1 VIRVDTQASDAADE
15 RPAEVQSQRRSPKGR
30 LGRAI
35 EESGRN
41 EQYWSRQKP
50 WREPQDGALLLRLVP
65 GSDGV
70 ERHVQEP
77 YSEVRY
83 TEDHTVLAKGA
94 RHGERGYEHRRHRR
108 EDHQPRGQRLF
119 GGHGVGQPRIAHSR
133 PPQRRQYRQAAQEA

>member
-83 TEDHTVLAKGA
+83 TEDHTPSSLKAPGTA
-94 RHGERGYEHRRHRR
+94 SEATSIAAIAERTT
-108 EDHQPRGQRLF
+108 
-119 GGHGVGQPRIAHSR
+119 SR
-133 PPQRRQYRQAAQEA
+133 AGNASSADTALVSHE